1 MPHLIYLAVG
11 FPPAVKSCAF
21 RMRETANLFAEA
33 GWDVTAVT
41 IHDEGWEREFGV
53 DSSLSVGVHP
63 RIRVV
68 KLPLS
73 REDLEP
79 DIRTYSEFRARQP
92 RKWLSE
98 LRHREVESFPE
109 IVFGSWRVALE
120 EGVLAVH
127 AERPADLMLVSPA
140 PNAGLASAWR
150 LWSEHGVPYA
160 VDYRD
165 AWSLNVLTGEEAFPV
180 GSRAGEWERRVIEHA
195 TAVWCVNDAISGFY
209 RDRYADVADRIRTV
223 QNGFDA
229 LVVPNQTRRPDRER
243 GVTFGYVGTAN
254 FPADIL
260 TPLVEG
266 WRTARATDPLLERSR
281 LVFRGHFG
289 AGLARGA
296 TRHVAMISTGAADG
310 VSYEGPVPKRD
321 LANVYANCDALVL
334 ILAGGRYVTAGKTY
348 EYVASGLPIMSV
360 HAERHGATEILGD
373 YPLWVPPPVPLDADN
388 VAESFVATARLVIET
403 TDNRRTVAAD
413 YGRSYER
420 RAMLRPAVRALA
432 EAVAGKTASVGRT

>member
-1 MPHLIYLAVG
+1 VPHLIYLAIG
-11 FPPAVKSCAF
+11 FPPAVKSCAW

-41 IHDEGWEREFGV
+41 IHNEGWEREFGV
-53 DSSLSVGVHP
+53 DPSLSVGVHP

-92 RKWLSE
+92 RKWLAE
-98 LRHREVESFPE
+98 LRRREVESFPE

-140 PNAGLASAWR
+140 PNAGLAAAWR
-150 LWSEHGVPYA
+150 LWSEQGVPYA

-180 GSRAGEWERRVIEHA
+180 GSRAGEWEQCVIEHA
-195 TAVWCVNDAISGFY
+195 NAVWCVNEAIADFY
-209 RDRYADVADRIRTV
+209 RYRYPKVADRIQTV

-229 LVVPNQTRRPDRER
+229 LVVSRRTRRPDRER
-243 GVTFGYVGTAN
+243 GLTFGYVGTAN
-254 FPADIL
+254 FPADML

-266 WRTARATDPLLERSR
+266 WRRSRATDPLLGRSR

-289 AGLARGA
+289 AGFARGA
-296 TRHVAMISTGAADG
+296 TRHVAMISTGAIDG
-310 VSYEGPVPKRD
+310 VSYDGPAAKSE
-321 LANVYANCDALVL
+321 LADFYGQCDALVL

-360 HAERHGATEILGD
+360 HAEEHGAAEILAD
-373 YPLWVPPPVPLDADN
+373 YPLWVPPPVPLDADT
-388 VAESFVATARLVIET
+388 VAASFRATARLVVET
-403 TDNRRTVAAD
+403 TDDLRARAAE
-413 YGRSYER
+413 YGRFYER
-420 RAMLRPAVRALA
+420 RAMLAPAVRALV
-432 EAVAGKTASVGRT
+432 EAATGKSTSVART